1 MDRTENAGSIA
12 KNDEFNL
19 TIEDMSTDGA
29 GIGRRNGFVWF
40 VKDAVTGDVVTVRA
54 TKVGKSYGFARLM
67 KIMLPA
73 ILLL

>member
-1 MDRTENAGSIA
+1 MSGTNNSNTIA

-54 TKVGKSYGFARLM
+54 TRVGKSYGFARLM
-67 KIMLPA
+67 KIITPSR
-73 ILLL
+73 